1 MLPALFDEP
10 FADSSQI
17 PTYLVAR
24 LTREHVTV
32 SLSGDGGDELFG
44 GYNRYVWGKKLWGVI
59 GRLPLPARRA
69 AARLI
74 RVISPR
80 DWDRIFTFFSAF
92 VPPRLRFSTP
102 GDKLYKL
109 AQLLGA
115 RYAGEVYFDLISL
128 WHGVELVVGAAGQSG
143 IANNASRWPDDLAL
157 PEFMMYVDSQTYLPD
172 DILTKVDRATMGV
185 SLESRAPFL
194 DHRVAELA
202 ATLPLDFKLREG
214 QGKWILRQILYKHV
228 PRDLI
233 ERPKMGFAIPID
245 SWLRGPLRDWAESLI
260 GEARLRGEGYLD
272 PEPIRKKWAEHLSG
286 KRNWQNELWGVL
298 MFQAWRERWL

>member
-1 MLPALFDEP
+1 MSAEDLEKYETEMELSLYREYKDIVGQFSYVVETERR
-10 FADSSQI
+10 F
-17 PTYLVAR
+17 YLANSV
-24 LTREHVTV
+24 
-32 SLSGDGGDELFG
+32 EL
-44 GYNRYVWGKKLWGVI
+44 V
-59 GRLPLPARRA
+59 
-69 AARLI
+69 
-74 RVISPR
+74 PR
-80 DWDRIFTFFSAF
+80 NTE
-92 VPPRLRFSTP
+92 
-102 GDKLYKL
+102 
-109 AQLLGA
+109 
-115 RYAGEVYFDLISL
+115 GEVYFDLISL
-128 WHGVELVVGAAGQSG
+128 WHGLELVVGAPGQSR

-172 DILTKVDRATMGV
+172 DILTKVGRATMGV

-194 DHRVAELA
+194 DHRVVELA
-202 ATLPLDFKLREG
+202 ATLPLDCKLREG

-272 PEPIRKKWAEHLSG
+272 PEPIRKKWTEHLSG
-286 KRNWQNELWGVL
+286 RRNWQNELWGVL